1 MLVGKRLSG
10 RYKVLEWIGG
20 GGMSNVYLA
29 HDMILDR
36 DVAIKVLR
44 YSFSDEEELHR
55 RFQREALSAT
65 SLTHP
70 NIVSIYDVGE
80 DADMHYL
87 VMEYV
92 EGKTL
97 KQYIQEFAPL
107 SPMKC
112 VMIMEQLT
120 SAIAHA
126 HQNQIVHRDIKPQN
140 ILMDQEGNVKIT
152 DFGIAIALS
161 ATSFTQTNSV
171 LGTVHYLSP
180 EQARGGTA
188 TKKSD
193 IYALGI
199 VLYELLT
206 GKLPFMGESA
216 VAIALKHLQS
226 ETPSVRAIVPSI
238 PQSLENVVFKATA
251 KDPAHRYSTVE
262 ELQEDLS
269 TVLEEH
275 RSHESKFLPPVDH
288 DETKAMPAITKAQM
302 IQNADIEKTKTMPV
316 VEDNKKKE
324 KKVGKK
330 KSKKR
335 KLLLFV
341 SGIITFLLLFI
352 LVLVLF
358 PNLFK
363 EKKVEIPD
371 VAGQELAK
379 AIELLENKGFEI
391 GRQTEEAS
399 DNIKEGHAIST
410 NPSAGKERKKG
421 SEIDIMVSSGP
432 KKVTLIDY
440 RGRDIETIK
449 KLLSKYNFKDI
460 QTKPK
465 HSDQPPGTILD
476 QTPDASEEV
485 VPAETNIVFTVSE
498 GQEQAQIG
506 NLNGYD
512 KAALD
517 SYAKSS
523 GFNVHIAKE
532 DYSET
537 IPKGQVISQTPQAGN
552 MASVGSTINVVISKG
567 PQQKQVKLYVATIE
581 IPYDP
586 EEEGK
591 EQEIRIYIQDRTRSI
606 ADFDQRFNIYD
617 SKKIRL
623 PLAVEEGQKAIYRV
637 VRDDKIIIDET
648 ITYEQLEKMEKSR

>member
-302 IQNADIEKTKTMPV
+302 IQNADIEKTKAMPV

-324 KKVGKK
+324 KKGGKK

-352 LVLVLF
+352 LILVLF

-363 EKKVEIPD
+363 EKKVEVPD

-379 AIELLENKGFEI
+379 AIDLLEDRGFEI
-391 GRQTEEAS
+391 GRQTDEAS
-399 DNIKEGHAIST
+399 DNIKEGHVIST
-410 NPSAGKERKKG
+410 NPSAGKERTKG

-449 KLLSKYNFKDI
+449 KLLSKYNFKNI

-476 QTPDASEEV
+476 QTPEASDSV
-485 VPAETNIVFTVSE
+485 IPADTIIVFTVSE

-506 NLNGYD
+506 NLRGYD

-517 SYAKSS
+517 IYAKSS

-537 IPKGQVISQTPQAGN
+537 ILKGQVISQTPQAGN
-552 MASVGSTINVVISKG
+552 MASIGSTINVVISKG
-567 PQQKQVKLYVATIE
+567 PQEKHVQLYIPTIN
-581 IPYDP
+581 IPYEP
-586 EEEGK
+586 EEEGEK
-591 EQEIRIYIQDRTRSI
+591 QEVRIYIQDRTRSI
-606 ADFDQRFNIYD
+606 ADIDDQFKISE
-617 SKKIRL
+617 SKKMQL
-623 PLAVEEGQKAIYRV
+623 QLFVEEGSKAIYRV

>member
-80 DADMHYL
+80 DGDMHYL

-97 KQYIQEFAPL
+97 KQYIQDFAPL

-152 DFGIAIALS
+152 DFGIAIALT

-206 GKLPFMGESA
+206 GKLPFLGESA
-216 VAIALKHLQS
+216 VSIALKHLQS

-251 KDPAHRYSTVE
+251 KDPTHRYSTVE

-269 TVLEEH
+269 TVLEEN
-275 RSHESKFLPPVDH
+275 RSQESKFMPPVDH
-288 DETKAMPAITKAQM
+288 DETKAMPAITKSQM
-302 IQNADIEKTKTMPV
+302 IQNVDIEKTKAMPV
-316 VEDNKKKE
+316 AKDNKKKE
-324 KKVGKK
+324 KKSNKK
-330 KSKKR
+330 KSKKN
-335 KLLLFV
+335 KLLLLV

-352 LVLVLF
+352 LVLFLF
-358 PNLFK
+358 PNLFQ
-363 EKKVEIPD
+363 EKKVEVPD

-379 AIELLENKGFEI
+379 VIDLLEKKGFEV
-391 GRQTEEAS
+391 GKQTEESS
-399 DNIKEGHAIST
+399 DDIKEGHVIST
-410 NPSAGKERKKG
+410 NPAAGKELKKG
-421 SEIDIMVSSGP
+421 SEIDIMISSGQ
-432 KKVTLIDY
+432 KKITLIDY
-440 RGRDIETIK
+440 KGRDIELVK
-449 KLLSKYNFKDI
+449 KLLSKYKFKDI
-460 QTKPK
+460 QTKTK
-465 HSDQPPGTILD
+465 HSDQAPGTIID
-476 QTPDASEEV
+476 QTPDSGDSV
-485 VPAETNIVFTVSE
+485 IPGDTVIVFTVSE
-498 GQEQAQIG
+498 GLEQSQVS
-506 NLNGYD
+506 NLLGYD
-512 KAALD
+512 QASLNN
-517 SYAKSS
+517 YAKSS

-532 DYSET
+532 DYSGT
-537 IPKGQVISQTPQAGN
+537 VPKGQVISQTPQAGN
-552 MASVGSTINVVISKG
+552 MANIGSTINVVISKG
-567 PQQKQVKLYVATIE
+567 PREKHVQVYIPTID
-581 IPYDP
+581 IPYEP
-586 EEEGK
+586 EEEGE
-591 EQEIRIYIQDRTRSI
+591 EQEVKIYIQDHKNSI
-606 ADFDQRFNIYD
+606 ADVKHQFKISE
-617 SKKIRL
+617 SKKMRL
-623 PLAVEEGQKAIYRV
+623 QLEIEEGQKAIYRV

-648 ITYEQLEKMEKSR
+648 IPYEQLQKMGKS

>member
-80 DADMHYL
+80 DGDMHYL

-107 SPMKC
+107 SPVKC

-140 ILMDQEGNVKIT
+140 ILMDQDGNVKIT
-152 DFGIAIALS
+152 DFGIAIALT

-216 VAIALKHLQS
+216 VSIALKHLQS

-251 KDPAHRYSTVE
+251 KDPAHRYFTVE

-269 TVLEEH
+269 TVLEEN
-275 RSHESKFLPPVDH
+275 RSQESKFMPPVDH

-302 IQNADIEKTKTMPV
+302 IRNVDIEKTKEIPV
-316 VEDNKKKE
+316 VEDNKHKE
-324 KKVGKK
+324 KKGGKK

-335 KLLLFV
+335 KLLLLV

-352 LVLVLF
+352 LVLVLY

-363 EKKVEIPD
+363 EKKVEVPD

-379 AIELLENKGFEI
+379 VIDLLEEKGFEI
-391 GRQTEEAS
+391 GRQTEQAS
-399 DNIKEGHAIST
+399 EDIEEGDVIST
-410 NPSAGKERKKG
+410 NPSAGKELKKG
-421 SEIDIMVSSGP
+421 SEIDIMVSSGQ

-440 RGRDIETIK
+440 RGRDIEQVK
-449 KLLSKYNFKDI
+449 KLLSKYKFKDI
-460 QTKPK
+460 ETKTK
-465 HSDQPPGTILD
+465 HSDQEPGTILD
-476 QTPDASEEV
+476 QTPDASDEV
-485 VPAETNIVFTVSE
+485 VPADTIIVFTVSE
-498 GQEQAQIG
+498 GLEQAQVG
-506 NLNGYD
+506 SLLRYD
-512 KAALD
+512 EDALK

-532 DYSET
+532 ENSET
-537 IPKGQVISQTPQAGN
+537 VPKGQVISQTPQAGT
-552 MASVGSTINVVISKG
+552 MASIGSTINVVISKG
-567 PQQKQVKLYVATIE
+567 PQQKSVKFYEAIID

-586 EEEGK
+586 EEEDE
-591 EQEIRIYIQDRTRSI
+591 EQEIRIYVQDRKRSI
-606 ADFDQRFNIYD
+606 ADVDQQFKIYE

-623 PLAVEEGQKAIYRV
+623 PLAVEEGQKAIYRI

-648 ITYEQLEKMEKSR
+648 ITFEQLEKMEKLQ